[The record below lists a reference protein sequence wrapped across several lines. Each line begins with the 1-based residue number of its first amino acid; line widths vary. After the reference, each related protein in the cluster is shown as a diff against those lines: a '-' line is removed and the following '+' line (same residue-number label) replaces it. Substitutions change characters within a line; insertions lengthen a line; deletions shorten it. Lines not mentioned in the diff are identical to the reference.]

1 MKKYLLLIS
10 CIVTLIACT
19 GNKAQYEKT
28 ITSLRDSVRILQHNI
43 VALNSDLEG
52 YRNSPAKLLASMQR
66 DYSNKSYSALN
77 DTYALLIKYHPES
90 KEVADAKVILDKVAA
105 EQARLAAEQKAAE
118 EKAKQERMKAVTK
131 LKKQYDDVSGITWY
145 NQPYFTHYNFSNKTS
160 LYIGQSANT
169 VWLRLKMSYGGDD
182 WIFFEHAYLSYD
194 GTTVEIPFNE
204 YQDKKTD
211 NTDTVWEWIDVSV
224 SPYILTHLRALC
236 NAKIVKMRLS
246 GKYTQTRAL
255 TQQEIQGIKDIL
267 LAYDV
272 LENGI

>member
-1 MKKYLLLIS
+1 M
-10 CIVTLIACT
+10 TLIACT

-28 ITSLRDSVRILQHNI
+28 IASLRDSVKHLQRNI
-43 VALNSDLEG
+43 VALNTDLES

-66 DYSNKSYSALN
+66 DYSNKSYSALK
-77 DTYALLIKYHPES
+77 DTYVLLLKYHPES
-90 KEVADAKVILDKVAA
+90 KEVADAKAILDKIVA
-105 EQARLAAEQKAAE
+105 EEARLAAEQKAAK

-131 LKKQYDDVSGITWY
+131 LKKKYDDVSGVTWY

-160 LYIGQSANT
+160 IYIGQSDNT

-194 GTTVEIPFNE
+194 GKTIEIPFNE
-204 YQDKKTD
+204 YQEKKTD

-224 SPYILTHLRALC
+224 SPDILTHLRALC
-236 NAKIVKMRLS
+236 NAKTVKMRLS
-246 GKYTQTRAL
+246 GKYTQTRTL
-255 TQQEIQGIKDIL
+255 TQQEIKGIKDVL